1 MLQHTRVSLTCCPW
15 RYIEGVHLSWQSGRN
30 CFAAGTI
37 ADGSGLAN
45 AERSW
50 GNVGDFDNVT
60 GKTFRRAK
68 SGWADAERTLGMVG
82 DGRRS

>member
-1 MLQHTRVSLTCCPW
+1 M
-15 RYIEGVHLSWQSGRN
+15 
-30 CFAAGTI
+30 I

-45 AERSW
+45 AERFL
-50 GNVGDFDNVT
+50 GNVGDFDSVT

-82 DGRRS
+82 DGRKSQRSLEGQDLSGER